1 MVIVLVITF
10 IVCACLSRSTAV
22 WNSAPSLVNVTC
34 LGLLA
39 MLAGKSW
46 NVWNGGR
53 WCSYLAARSKK
64 ETRRVGTACLSR
76 SLLLLP
82 LSPPRFCLS
91 ACFELL
97 FLAPIGQRRLEVN
110 EIKKKK
116 RKTSAFHYIHETQC
130 SVSEDGRGLEMW
142 FSFLFSAEG
151 LLCFIKLR
159 LMFVQCH
166 WNCSWGKD

>member
-1 MVIVLVITF
+1 MF
-10 IVCACLSRSTAV
+10 FRSAAV
-22 WNSAPSLVNVTC
+22 WDSPLSLVNVTC

-82 LSPPRFCLS
+82 LSASIFPSVFLSLCLFW
-91 ACFELL
+91 AA
-97 FLAPIGQRRLEVN
+97 FLAPVGRRWLKVN
-110 EIKKKK
+110 EIKKKVKHLRFITYMK
-116 RKTSAFHYIHETQC
+116 RNIVWVRMGGGWKC
-130 SVSEDGRGLEMW
+130 V
-142 FSFLFSAEG
+142 FLFSFQLRACCV
-151 LLCFIKLR
+151 LL
-159 LMFVQCH
+159 
-166 WNCSWGKD
+166 NWG